1 MSQRAK
7 LFEKY
12 RKSDIFNFSN
22 IDLNKTQKLTH
33 IPYLNNTFN
42 SRNPITSKENPIIN
56 QKKMFNNQ
64 KKYVSKHHQSD
75 IFNLNH
81 TLQPEK
87 NTETQKRRNIPN
99 YSTCFDG
106 MKDNNQ
112 YSNDLKEY
120 TKKNRGI
127 KTSYNPLKYFNN
139 VTAHQRKYSQLYGNS
154 KNTFS
159 DLSKKNKSMMKTSEN
174 FFSKMNIDKN
184 NLNNTS
190 DRIQLYKDVE
200 NAFKTHKFYKTK
212 GFTYFENDNNGGR
225 NNDNHKFVPTEQ
237 NDISNTNNSKIN
249 KQLQLQ
255 SNIFNLENIQKNEND
270 INKIKQ
276 RIILAENTDE
286 SKPKKYFL
294 VDNNTKN
301 KEETNKSE
309 NILSEN
315 MEDKNIWGAIHNHW
329 EKSNIDWKKD
339 KTEIIFNKS
348 NRDDENITAFQRK
361 MNQLADSSHKDTIN
375 ETIKLNR
382 KNNNVLNRQKF
393 ISNLEQIDEILNDI
407 PNNVLK
413 YDKKRKLLE
422 HANTTGLN
430 GETDIEKNIM
440 NYKNYDKNN
449 VNKKNKDDITI
460 KIMSKESQTHF
471 NNKKKEEKICNNLK
485 KFDNYNIHD
494 YILSY
499 DSRTGI
505 NKNLKNN
512 FDKFSEN
519 DVRLLFSK
527 NGVHIYDIRK
537 NLFTNGKYNVIKF
550 KVRENVGEQ
559 ILEEKMKEIENILN
573 SKEYKISIKKEE
585 QRNNKKNLRNV
596 AKAPFSKKTIFIDE
610 IDSKNNLKQNENNK
624 NKNNKKNIAF
634 SSQYAMINTNYKN
647 HYKEEELKNKV
658 NK

>member
-7 LFEKY
+7 LIEKY
-12 RKSDIFNFSN
+12 RKSDIFNFST
-22 IDLNKTQKLTH
+22 IDFNKTQKITH
-33 IPYLNNTFN
+33 IPYLNNTFD
-42 SRNPITSKENPIIN
+42 SKNPITYKDSTIIN

-64 KKYVSKHHQSD
+64 KKYATKHHQSD
-75 IFNLNH
+75 IFNINH
-81 TLQPEK
+81 TLQPER
-87 NTETQKRRNIPN
+87 NTKTQKRRNIPN
-99 YSTCFDG
+99 SSTCFDG
-106 MKDNNQ
+106 MKDNTQ

-139 VTAHQRKYSQLYGNS
+139 DTAHQRKYSQLYGNS
-154 KNTFS
+154 NNTLS
-159 DLSKKNKSMMKTSEN
+159 NLSKKNNSMMKSSAN
-174 FFSKMNIDKN
+174 FFSKMNIDLN

-190 DRIQLYKDVE
+190 DRIQLYNDVE

-212 GFTYFENDNNGGR
+212 GFTYFENDNNGGN
-225 NNDNHKFVPTEQ
+225 NNDNYKFVGTEP
-237 NDISNTNNSKIN
+237 NEINNTNNSKIN

-255 SNIFNLENIQKNEND
+255 SNIFNIENIQKNSND

-276 RIILAENTDE
+276 RIKLAENTDE
-286 SKPKKYFL
+286 SKPKKYFFT
-294 VDNNTKN
+294 DNNSNSKN
-301 KEETNKSE
+301 KEENTKSE
-309 NILSEN
+309 NI
-315 MEDKNIWGAIHNHW
+315 EDKNIWGALHNHW

-348 NRDDENITAFQRK
+348 NRDNDNITAFQRK

-382 KNNNVLNRQKF
+382 KNNNRLNRQKF

-407 PNNVLK
+407 PANVLK
-413 YDKKRKLLE
+413 YDKRKKILE

-430 GETDIEKNIM
+430 GETDVDKNIL
-440 NYKNYDKNN
+440 NYKKYHKNN
-449 VNKKNKDDITI
+449 LNKKAKDDITI
-460 KIMSKESQTHF
+460 KIMAKESQNHF
-471 NNKKKEEKICNNLK
+471 NNKKKEEKVCNNLK
-485 KFDNYNIHD
+485 QFDNYNIHD

-499 DSRTGI
+499 DSRTGV
-505 NKNLKNN
+505 NKNTKNN

-519 DVRLLFSK
+519 DVKLLFSK

-537 NLFTNGKYNVIKF
+537 NMFTNGKYNVIKF
-550 KVRENVGEQ
+550 KVRENEGEQ
-559 ILEEKMKEIENILN
+559 ILDEKIKEIENILN
-573 SKEYKISIKKEE
+573 EKDYKISIKKEE
-585 QRNNKKNLRNV
+585 QKTNKKNFRNV

-610 IDSKNNLKQNENNK
+610 IDNKNNLKQNENNK
-624 NKNNKKNIAF
+624 IKKTKKNVAF
-634 SSQYAMINTNYKN
+634 SRQYANINNNYKN